1 MKETQ
6 KIYEAIRLL
15 GEIDMNFKATRAK
28 ALLQEFIIANDTVK
42 KSGKVDIWKFVGKGK
57 YRPVMTGVC
66 YIPSKK
72 VAVASDAMVLL
83 ISRPDYVE
91 REMNNAVRINGAS
104 EPCGIYRK
112 DGTAVTKEDHSSDY
126 PDCFKIIP
134 EDKLLTPAKMTG
146 RDKVAVALKEAKIA
160 LKAKAASHAMI
171 QGAEG
176 IWMRPVSA
184 KLMLSM
190 PRWEFMCAKDQP
202 GVKAISYRDD
212 NYTALFMPVMPP
224 VKATRD
230 TLLLVEWQEDRI

>member
-42 KSGKVDIWKFVGKGK
+42 KSDKVDIWKFVGKGK

-66 YIPSKK
+66 YVPSKK

-112 DGTAVTKEDHSSDY
+112 DGTAVTKEDYSSDY
-126 PDCFKIIP
+126 PAFLSVIP
-134 EDKLLTPAKMTG
+134 KEETQKPAAMND
-146 RDKVAVALKEAKIA
+146 RDAVARAIKEAKIA

-171 QGAEG
+171 QVAEG
-176 IWMRPVSA
+176 IWMRPESA
-184 KLMLSM
+184 ELMLTM
-190 PRWEFMCAKDQP
+190 PEWKFACDKDMP
-202 GVKAISYRDD
+202 GRRAVTYRDD

-224 VKATRD
+224 AKATRD
-230 TLLLVEWQEDRI
+230 ILLLVE

>member
-6 KIYEAIRLL
+6 KIYEAIRLIS
-15 GEIDMNFKATRAK
+15 EIDMNFNATRAK

-42 KSGKVDIWKFVGKGK
+42 KSDKVNIWKFVGNPKK
-57 YRPVMTGVC
+57 SRPVMTGVC

-91 REMNNAVRINGAS
+91 RETNNGVRINGAS

-112 DGTAVTKEDHSSDY
+112 DGTAVTKEYQASDY
-126 PDCFKIIP
+126 PDCFAIIP
-134 EDKLLTPAKMTG
+134 DERCQVPAGMTD
-146 RDKVAVALKEAKIA
+146 RDKVAKAIKGAKIA
-160 LKAKAASHAMI
+160 LKAKAVSHAMI
-171 QGAEG
+171 QVAEG
-176 IWMRPVSA
+176 IWMRPESA
-184 KLMLSM
+184 ELMLSM
-190 PRWEFMCAKDQP
+190 PRWEFMCSKDRP
-202 GVKAISYRDD
+202 GMKAISYRDD

-230 TLLLVEWQEDRI
+230 ILFLVE